1 MVIIE
6 KYREIIERILELLN
20 TMEEGLEFI
29 QIGLSEL
36 KYEEAQI
43 VLKDVIDAVHSIDS
57 SIQPMQSGL
66 PQNNISTLS
75 SLLKKSLDKALE
87 RFDQNNELNIN
98 SLLENE
104 TYPAFKS
111 WREEIEKVLRPYIL
125 S

>member
-1 MVIIE
+1 LVIIE

>member
-1 MVIIE
+1 
-6 KYREIIERILELLN
+6 
-20 TMEEGLEFI
+20 MEEGLEFI